1 MSHFTEAK
9 KYISG
14 GVNSPVRAF
23 AGVGGEPVFIRSAK
37 GAWLETADGRQLIDY
52 VASWGPMILGHADPF
67 VLKAVKSA
75 AELGLSFGAPTEIE
89 TRLAQ
94 KVSEY
99 MPSIERLR
107 MVSSGTEATMSAIR
121 LARAFTKREK
131 IIKFEG
137 CYHGHSDSLLIKAGS
152 GALTLGTPSSPGVP
166 ASLAEH
172 TITLNFNDIDEVQ
185 RAFRALGD
193 QIACVIVEPIAGNM
207 NMVPPVKGFLETLRE
222 CCSNYNALLILDE
235 VMTGFR
241 VAKGGAQSIYDIAPD
256 LTTIGK
262 IVGGGLP
269 AAAFGGRKDIMSE
282 LSPDGPVYQAG
293 TLSGNPLAMA
303 AGLATLEQ
311 IGKVG
316 FFDSL
321 EANTKKLIGGLSDIA
336 ADSGIP
342 FAHEYMGGMFGFVF
356 TEESPVRHFNQV
368 ANANIQ
374 RFQKFFHG
382 MLNNGI
388 YLAPS
393 AFEAGFI
400 SAAHGENE
408 IEKTLDAAA
417 AVMCTL

>member
-37 GAWLETADGRQLIDY
+37 GAWLETEDGRQLIDY

-222 CCSNYNALLILDE
+222 CCSNCNALLILDE

-321 EANTKKLIGGLSDIA
+321 EANTKKLISGLSDIA

-342 FAHEYMGGMFGFVF
+342 FAYEYMGGMFGFVF

-388 YLAPS
+388 YFAPS

-400 SAAHGENE
+400 SSAHGENE